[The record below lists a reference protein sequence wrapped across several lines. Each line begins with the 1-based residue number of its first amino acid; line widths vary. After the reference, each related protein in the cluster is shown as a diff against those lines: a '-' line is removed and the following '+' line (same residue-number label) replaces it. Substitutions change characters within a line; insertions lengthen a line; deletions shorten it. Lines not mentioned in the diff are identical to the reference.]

1 VTPGC
6 CLTPGPLTRR
16 SKAFAHT
23 SFLRSVGRRLLTLKG
38 CCLLPPSG
46 RPSSYNMDRG
56 RVGSLVVACKS
67 CAKKEWERGHEAHRD
82 RIKKVRPATDM
93 TMPHTATM
101 DHIRNNLKKEQLLEG
116 RYMEIDRENRILL
129 RKMSDMMKKP
139 NPYTS
144 EAAHNNPVSLNKDGR
159 KTALLAITKE
169 NQRLLKSIQ
178 EVQPVYST
186 KRMEANYQTSGVLLR
201 NCCTYPV
208 ITRLPRV
215 RSSPSILMRME
226 TAGGDGTAP
235 PLATDTNAAG
245 DDVKYVLKEG
255 KRIGETYYLVEMST
269 DGRTLNI
276 SAYDGDTQTS
286 LELVVGEKNHRQLY
300 REAQGDYALIA
311 NKLCIEKNRLK
322 LKGSAD

>member
-1 VTPGC
+1 
-6 CLTPGPLTRR
+6 
-16 SKAFAHT
+16 
-23 SFLRSVGRRLLTLKG
+23 
-38 CCLLPPSG
+38 
-46 RPSSYNMDRG
+46 MDRG
-56 RVGSLVVACKS
+56 RVGSLVVASKACS
-67 CAKKEWERGHEAHRD
+67 RRIWERDHEGHRD
-82 RIKKVRPATDM
+82 RIKKVKPASDM

-116 RYMEIDRENRILL
+116 RYMEIDRENQILL

-139 NPYTS
+139 NPYNKDNHS
-144 EAAHNNPVSLNKDGR
+144 GPVSLNKDGR
-159 KTALLAITKE
+159 KQQLLQITRD

-178 EVQPVYST
+178 EVQPVYNT
-186 KRMEANYQTSGVLLR
+186 RKLEENYQKSGVLLR

-208 ITRLPRV
+208 ITRMSRQ

-235 PLATDTNAAG
+235 AMGAEAG
-245 DDVKYVLKEG
+245 GAEDVKYVLKEG

-286 LELVVGEKNHRQLY
+286 LELVVAEKNHRQLY

-311 NKLCIEKNRLK
+311 NKLRVDDNRLK
-322 LKGSAD
+322 LKGASD

>member
-1 VTPGC
+1 
-6 CLTPGPLTRR
+6 
-16 SKAFAHT
+16 
-23 SFLRSVGRRLLTLKG
+23 
-38 CCLLPPSG
+38 
-46 RPSSYNMDRG
+46 MDRG
-56 RVGSLVVACKS
+56 RVGSLVVASKS
-67 CAKKEWERGHEAHRD
+67 GARKEWEKQHQAHRD
-82 RIKKVRPATDM
+82 RITKVKPATDM
-93 TMPHTATM
+93 TMPMTATM

-139 NPYTS
+139 NPYTTGK
-144 EAAHNNPVSLNKDGR
+144 EEKPNVSLNKDGR
-159 KTALLAITKE
+159 KQSLLAITKE

-178 EVQPVYST
+178 EVQPVYNVKSWDEHY
-186 KRMEANYQTSGVLLR
+186 RNSGVLLK

-208 ITRLPRV
+208 ITRLPRQ

-226 TAGGDGTAP
+226 TAGGDGSAAP
-235 PLATDTNAAG
+235 MGATDSGAG
-245 DDVKYVLKEG
+245 GEDVKYVLKEG
-255 KRIGETYYLVEMST
+255 KRIGETYFLVEMST

-311 NKLCIEKNRLK
+311 NKLRVEDNRLK
-322 LKGSAD
+322 LKGSGE

>member
-1 VTPGC
+1 
-6 CLTPGPLTRR
+6 
-16 SKAFAHT
+16 
-23 SFLRSVGRRLLTLKG
+23 
-38 CCLLPPSG
+38 
-46 RPSSYNMDRG
+46 MDRG
-56 RVGSLVVACKS
+56 RVGSLVVASKS
-67 CAKKEWERGHEAHRD
+67 GARKEWEKQHQAHRD
-82 RIKKVRPATDM
+82 RITKVKPATDM
-93 TMPHTATM
+93 TMPMTATM

-139 NPYTS
+139 NPYTTGK
-144 EAAHNNPVSLNKDGR
+144 EEKPNVSLNKDGR
-159 KTALLAITKE
+159 KQSLLAITKE

-178 EVQPVYST
+178 EVQPVYNVKSWDEHYRNSAVHL
-186 KRMEANYQTSGVLLR
+186 K

-208 ITRLPRV
+208 ITRLPRQ

-226 TAGGDGTAP
+226 TAVGDGSAAAMG
-235 PLATDTNAAG
+235 ATDSGAG
-245 DDVKYVLKEG
+245 GEDVKYVLKEG
-255 KRIGETYYLVEMST
+255 KRIGETYFLVEMST

-311 NKLCIEKNRLK
+311 NKLRVEENRLK
-322 LKGSAD
+322 LKGSGE

>member
-1 VTPGC
+1 
-6 CLTPGPLTRR
+6 
-16 SKAFAHT
+16 
-23 SFLRSVGRRLLTLKG
+23 
-38 CCLLPPSG
+38 
-46 RPSSYNMDRG
+46 MDRG
-56 RVGSLVVACKS
+56 RVGSLRVACKS
-67 CAKKEWERGHEAHRD
+67 CAKKEWEKNHDAHRD
-82 RIKKVRPATDM
+82 RINKVKPATDM

-144 EAAHNNPVSLNKDGR
+144 GEAKAPHQSMNKDGR
-159 KTALLAITKE
+159 KQHLLAITKE
-169 NQRLLKSIQ
+169 NQRLLRSIQ

-186 KRMEANYQTSGVLLR
+186 KRLEENYRNSGVLLR

-208 ITRLPRV
+208 ITRLPRQN
-215 RSSPSILMRME
+215 SSPSILMRME
-226 TAGGDGTAP
+226 TAGGDGSAAP
-235 PLATDTNAAG
+235 LGAADSGQG

-255 KRIGETYYLVEMST
+255 KRIGETYFLVEMST

-311 NKLCIEKNRLK
+311 NKLQVQDNRLK
-322 LKGSAD
+322 LKGGGD

>member
-1 VTPGC
+1 
-6 CLTPGPLTRR
+6 
-16 SKAFAHT
+16 
-23 SFLRSVGRRLLTLKG
+23 
-38 CCLLPPSG
+38 
-46 RPSSYNMDRG
+46 MDRG
-56 RVGSLVVACKS
+56 RVGSLVVASKS
-67 CAKKEWERGHEAHRD
+67 CARKVWERDHDAHRS
-82 RIKKVRPATDM
+82 RIKKVKPATDM
-93 TMPHTATM
+93 TMPLTAGM

-139 NPYTS
+139 NPYTTG
-144 EAAHNNPVSLNKDGR
+144 EAAAHAPQSMNKDGR
-159 KTALLAITKE
+159 KMALLKITQE

-178 EVQPVYST
+178 EVQPVYNH
-186 KRMEANYQTSGVLLR
+186 KKWEEHHRNSGVLLR

-208 ITRLPRV
+208 ITRLPRQ

-226 TAGGDGTAP
+226 TAGGDGSAP
-235 PLATDTNAAG
+235 ALGAIDAAAE
-245 DDVKYVLKEG
+245 DVKYVLKEG

-300 REAQGDYALIA
+300 RESQGDYSLIA
-311 NKLCIEKNRLK
+311 NRLRVEGDRLK
-322 LKGSAD
+322 LKGSGE

>member
-1 VTPGC
+1 
-6 CLTPGPLTRR
+6 
-16 SKAFAHT
+16 
-23 SFLRSVGRRLLTLKG
+23 
-38 CCLLPPSG
+38 
-46 RPSSYNMDRG
+46 MDRG
-56 RVGSLVVACKS
+56 RVGSLVVASKS
-67 CAKKEWERGHEAHRD
+67 GARKEWEKQHEAHRD
-82 RIKKVRPATDM
+82 RIKKVKPATDM
-93 TMPHTATM
+93 TMPMTATM

-139 NPYTS
+139 NPYS
-144 EAAHNNPVSLNKDGR
+144 GKEKGGGNVSLNKDTR
-159 KTALLAITKE
+159 KQSLLAITKE

-178 EVQPVYST
+178 DVQPVYNV
-186 KRMEANYQTSGVLLR
+186 KAWDEHYRESGVRLK

-208 ITRLPRV
+208 ITRLPRQ

-226 TAGGDGTAP
+226 TAGGDGTAAP
-235 PLATDTNAAG
+235 MGATDSGAG
-245 DDVKYVLKEG
+245 GEDVKYVLKEG
-255 KRIGETYYLVEMST
+255 KRIGETYFLVEMST

-311 NKLCIEKNRLK
+311 NKLRVEENRLK
-322 LKGSAD
+322 LKGSGE

>member
-1 VTPGC
+1 
-6 CLTPGPLTRR
+6 
-16 SKAFAHT
+16 
-23 SFLRSVGRRLLTLKG
+23 
-38 CCLLPPSG
+38 
-46 RPSSYNMDRG
+46 
-56 RVGSLVVACKS
+56 VVACKS

-144 EAAHNNPVSLNKDGR
+144 DAAHNNPTSLNKDGR
-159 KTALLAITKE
+159 KQSLLAITKE
-169 NQRLLKSIQ
+169 NQRLLRSIQ

-186 KRMEANYQTSGVLLR
+186 KRLEDNYRTSGVLLQ

-208 ITRLPRV
+208 ITRLAKTH
-215 RSSPSILMRME
+215 SSPSILMRME
-226 TAGGDGTAP
+226 TAGGDGSAP
-235 PLATDTNAAG
+235 AMAMTSG
-245 DDVKYVLKEG
+245 DASGENISFVLKEG

-311 NKLCIEKNRLK
+311 NKLRVEENRLK
-322 LKGSAD
+322 LQGSAT